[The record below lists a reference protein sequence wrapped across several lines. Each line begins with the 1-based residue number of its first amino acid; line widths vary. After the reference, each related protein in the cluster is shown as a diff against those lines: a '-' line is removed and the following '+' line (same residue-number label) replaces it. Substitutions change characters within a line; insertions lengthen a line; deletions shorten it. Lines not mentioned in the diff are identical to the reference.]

1 MNKVILSGELARDV
15 VVRTTKTG
23 KVLSSFAIKAD
34 STYETNGETR
44 TSCTYVNCV
53 YWGEAPVTLAG
64 DAISVEGRL
73 STSSYEKDG
82 QKRHVT
88 QVVVDKFVKDE
99 EVP

>member
-34 STYETNGETR
+34 STYETNGETL
-44 TSCTYVNCV
+44 TSYTYVNCV
-53 YWGEAPVTLAG
+53 YWGETPVTLAG

-73 STSSYEKDG
+73 NTRSYETQDG
-82 QKRHVT
+82 QKRYVT
-88 QVVVDKFVKDE
+88 EVVVDKFVEDTE
-99 EVP
+99 